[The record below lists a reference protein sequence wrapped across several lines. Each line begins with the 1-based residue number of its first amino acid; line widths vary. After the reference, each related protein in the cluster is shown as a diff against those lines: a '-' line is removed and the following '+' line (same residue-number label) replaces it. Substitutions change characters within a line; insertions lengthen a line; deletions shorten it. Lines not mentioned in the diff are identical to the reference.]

1 MNKKMD
7 DRDFEE
13 IGRLIQNEVDEA
25 LRVFRSKDLGERLRA
40 RIAADERAV
49 KAKSFLRKISVPAA
63 VATLLTVSV
72 ALFLLNV
79 HRPPAPNHVHP
90 RLFAAVL
97 RQLPSFSRPAAES
110 PSSPAGEVGMSGAG
124 GGFQSALASAERR
137 KEEEERETPL
147 RADGPRVPVLSLK
160 KKMEILYKDKV
171 IERALVLLIGKSK
184 EA

>member
-1 MNKKMD
+1 MNKKTD
-7 DRDFEE
+7 DGDFEE
-13 IGRLIQNEVDEA
+13 IGRLIQYDVDEA
-25 LRVFRSKDLGERLRA
+25 LRVFRSVDFGKRLRA

-49 KAKSFLRKISVPAA
+49 KAKSFLRRIAIPS
-63 VATLLTVSV
+63 ATLLAVSA

-79 HRPPAPNHVHP
+79 HRSPAPWPVHP

-97 RQLPSFSRPAAES
+97 SQLPAFSRPAAEF
-110 PSSPAGEVGMSGAG
+110 PSGPAGAAGMSEAG
-124 GGFQSALASAERR
+124 GGFQSALASAERW
-137 KEEEERETPL
+137 KKGEERETPA

-184 EA
+184 EV

>member
-7 DRDFEE
+7 DGDFEE
-13 IGRLIQNEVDEA
+13 IGRLIQYDVDEA
-25 LRVFRSKDLGERLRA
+25 LRVFRSGDFRKRLWA

-49 KAKSFLRKISVPAA
+49 KAKSFLRRIAVPS
-63 VATLLTVSV
+63 ATLLAVSA

-79 HRPPAPNHVHP
+79 HRSPAPWPVHP

-97 RQLPSFSRPAAES
+97 RQLPVFSRPTAEF
-110 PSSPAGEVGMSGAG
+110 SSGPAGVAGMSEAG

-137 KEEEERETPL
+137 KKEEERETPL
-147 RADGPRVPVLSLK
+147 RPDGLRVPVLSLK

-184 EA
+184 EV